1 MNKQNTL
8 RENRGS
14 IFNETQREIPLD
26 YCHRQTTETV
36 GQEGLP
42 KFSFVGF
49 IFWVGICWL
58 MYLGKGIAEKQGIFF
73 C

>member
-49 IFWVGICWL
+49 IFWVGIC
-58 MYLGKGIAEKQGIFF
+58 
-73 C
+73 